1 MSEPYL
7 LIKLA
12 HVLGAAVLFGT
23 GLGTAFFQWRADRSG
38 DVAAIA
44 VTTRHVVLAD
54 WIFTTP
60 AIVAAPAT
68 GLWLALDAGYA
79 LTEGWLMLAI
89 ALYLLAGACWLP
101 VVWLQMRLRDLSAAA
116 HAAGAPLPP
125 AYRRRMRI
133 WFALGWPAFAA
144 VVAIF
149 FLMVFKPDF

>member
-1 MSEPYL
+1 MSETYL
-7 LIKLA
+7 LIKVAHLLA
-12 HVLGAAVLFGT
+12 AAVLFGT

-60 AIVAAPAT
+60 AIVVQPAT
-68 GLWLALDAGYA
+68 GLWLALDAGTA

-125 AYRRRMRI
+125 AYRRAMRI
-133 WFALGWPAFAA
+133 WFVLGWPAFAA

-149 FLMVFKPDF
+149 FLMVFKPNL